1 MRLALSF
8 IYGDTASAGAL
19 EELVAET
26 ALADARLADHSD
38 HGTALPS
45 RLFEGCLKRR

>member
-8 IYGDTASAGAL
+8 IYGDTPSAGAL
-19 EELVAET
+19 EELVAEA

-38 HGTALPS
+38 DGTALTA
-45 RLFEGCLKRR
+45 RLFECCLKRR